1 MPGGRVIPPMSGLGR
16 PGALTSDTPGSTLR
30 IRVRTDTTTTRVRA
44 VAAYVRTEP
53 NRRTE
58 LPPTRPTDRQ
68 IPRQIP
74 RPAKPAR
81 PTRRQNPLP
90 RRLIATVA
98 ALALALL
105 GHGVGLAAPAQ
116 AQSRSGAQSAAQS
129 QSAGS
134 TSSANATGSATSAI
148 SETSATSPLPFGCN
162 AATSPGVMHCLGYTA
177 KARSAQRGTS
187 SRARYQ
193 TTGSSTSSGY
203 TPAQLRSAYNLT
215 ASGSSAETV
224 AIVDA
229 YNDPNAAADLAV
241 YRSAYGLP
249 ACTAATGCF
258 KQENETGSTTSL
270 PSTDYGWSEEES
282 LDLDMVSAICP
293 GCHILL
299 VEASSANESDLDTAE
314 NTAAATSGVVAIS
327 NSWGGSE
334 SSSETTDDAA
344 FNHSG
349 IAITASSGD
358 GGYGVIWPAA
368 SPYVTAVGG
377 TSLSTAS
384 NTRGW
389 TESVWSTSSTEGT
402 GSGCSA
408 YEPQPSWQKSLNL
421 PAGCSN
427 RIVADVSA
435 VADPATGVAVYD
447 TANSCGTSS
456 WCDFLIS
463 LGLVTGA
470 DGWVQVG
477 GTSAAS
483 PIIASVYALANNM
496 SLITY
501 GSYPYSHTA
510 DLNDVTS
517 GSTSTCTPAYLC
529 TAETGYDGP
538 TGLGTPNGTG
548 GF

>member
-1 MPGGRVIPPMSGLGR
+1 ML
-16 PGALTSDTPGSTLR
+16 
-30 IRVRTDTTTTRVRA
+30 
-44 VAAYVRTEP
+44 
-53 NRRTE
+53 
-58 LPPTRPTDRQ
+58 PTRFTHRQ
-68 IPRQIP
+68 ISTPASPSRPR
-74 RPAKPAR
+74 AR
-81 PTRRQNPLP
+81 SLP
-90 RRLIATVA
+90 RKLLATVA
-98 ALALALL
+98 ALSLALL
-105 GHGVGLAAPAQ
+105 GLGVGLATPA
-116 AQSRSGAQSAAQS
+116 AAATAASG
-129 QSAGS
+129 
-134 TSSANATGSATSAI
+134 
-148 SETSATSPLPFGCN
+148 PLPFGCN
-162 AATSPGVMHCLGYTA
+162 AATTPGVMHCLGYTA
-177 KARSAQRGTS
+177 KNTHRTS
-187 SRARYQ
+187 SKARYQ

-215 ASGSSAETV
+215 GTGSSTETV

-229 YNDPNAAADLAV
+229 FNDPNAAADLAA

-249 ACTAATGCF
+249 ACTVASGCF
-258 KQENETGSTTSL
+258 KQESQTGSTSSL

-299 VEASSANESDLDTAE
+299 VEASSATEADLDTAE
-314 NTAAATSGVVAIS
+314 NTAASASGVVAVS
-327 NSWGGSE
+327 NSWGGTE

-344 FNHSG
+344 FNHHG

-358 GGYGVIWPAA
+358 SGYGPIWPAA

-377 TSLSTAS
+377 TSLKTAS

-408 YEPQPSWQKSLNL
+408 YETQPSWQTSLNL
-421 PAGCSN
+421 PAGCGK
-427 RIVADVSA
+427 RVVADVSA

-483 PIIASVYALANNM
+483 PIIASVYALAGNTSGIGN
-496 SLITY
+496 
-501 GSYPYSHTA
+501 GSYPYGHTSA
-510 DLNDVTS
+510 LNDVTT

-548 GF
+548 AF